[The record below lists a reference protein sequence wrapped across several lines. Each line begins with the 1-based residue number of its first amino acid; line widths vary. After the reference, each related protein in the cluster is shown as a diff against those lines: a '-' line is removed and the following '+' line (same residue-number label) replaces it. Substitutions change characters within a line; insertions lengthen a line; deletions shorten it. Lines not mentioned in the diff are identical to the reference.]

1 MNSKIFS
8 LLLLAVLLS
17 QTVTAQDNYWT
28 KEATT
33 KSNVNYDD
41 LKDNSYHIN
50 SLNLEA
56 FKRDLSSAT
65 LRGTASRSTGVVMLF
80 PNERGRL
87 ERFRVQEVTI
97 FGGNL
102 ASKYPNIK
110 AYLGHG
116 LDTRGARVRFSV
128 SSHGLQAMTTYPGKP
143 RVFTV
148 PAGRGRNSRYIT
160 YQNES
165 RIEPAKNF
173 KCLTESRPISNSD
186 ANSTRDADDQIL
198 RTFRIAISATAEYT
212 TFWNDGD
219 NTNGA
224 GEEDAL
230 AQIVSTLNRNNEV
243 FEVDMAIT
251 FVLVSGV
258 EVIYRNAATDP
269 YSPGGFNNQVQ
280 VTLNNEIGVN
290 NYDIGHLFH
299 FGGNSGNAG
308 CIGCVCEANKGSAFS
323 SHSFQDN
330 DGGAYMTDFFDIDYV
345 PHEIGHQMG
354 ANHTWSFGSEGT
366 GVNTEPGSG
375 TTIMGYAGIT
385 GANDVQDHSDPYFHY
400 HSIRQVLDNV
410 ASSPNDCWT
419 STTIINNPPA
429 ADAGN
434 DYTIPQG
441 TAFVLRGAATDADAS
456 DVLTYTWEQID
467 DGITEDFQFGPTKTT
482 GALWRSRP
490 PSLSPNRYMPIL
502 SRIVSGELTE
512 TNPVETIDNTS
523 WETVST
529 VSRDLNFALTVRD
542 RSEAGGVGQFP
553 QTSFDLMTVTVDDT
567 AGPFA
572 VTSQASNEDW
582 ERGTSQTVTWDVA
595 GTDGGSINTAN
606 VRILLST
613 DGGLTFPT
621 VVADNVPNNGSATF
635 MLDNSTP
642 LTTEARVMVEAVG
655 NIFLAVNSANFTV
668 IEGTATVDEF
678 GLEGFQLY
686 PNPNNGEFTMKFNSS
701 DENVTFHIFD
711 LAGRVI
717 HSKSYSDV
725 SGFFDE
731 DISLPNMATGIYL
744 LRVENGSRFA
754 TQKIVIE

>member
-1 MNSKIFS
+1 MNSKIFG
-8 LLLLAVLLS
+8 LLLIAVLLS
-17 QTVTAQDNYWT
+17 LPANAQENYWK
-28 KEATT
+28 KEATN
-33 KSNVNYDD
+33 KSTVNYDN

-56 FKRDLSSAT
+56 FKNDLSSAT
-65 LRGTASRSTGVVMLF
+65 LRGEASRRTGVVMLF
-80 PNERGRL
+80 PNEKGGL
-87 ERFRVQEVTI
+87 ERFRVQEITI
-97 FGGNL
+97 FGDDL
-102 ASKYPNIK
+102 AAKYPNIK

-116 LDTRGARVRFSV
+116 IDTKGARVRFSV
-128 SSHGLQAMTTYPGKP
+128 SSHGLQSMTTYPNNS

-148 PAGRGRNSRYIT
+148 PTSRARTGEYIT

-165 RIEPAKNF
+165 RIAPEKKF
-173 KCLTESRPISNSD
+173 QCLTEFAQASNVNV
-186 ANSTRDADDQIL
+186 NSTRDADDQIL

-212 TFWNDGD
+212 SFWNDGD
-219 NTNGA
+219 NSNGS
-224 GEEDAL
+224 GSDDAL

-258 EVIYRNAATDP
+258 EIVFRNAATDP
-269 YSPGGFNNQVQ
+269 YSPGGFNSQVQ
-280 VTLNNEIGVN
+280 ATLDSEIGPN

-308 CIGCVCEANKGSAFS
+308 CIGCVCESNKGSAFS

-330 DGGAYMTDFFDIDYV
+330 DGGAYMSDFFDIDYV

-354 ANHTWSFGSEGT
+354 ANHTWAFGSEGT
-366 GVNTEPGSG
+366 GVNVEPGSG

-400 HSIRQVLDNV
+400 HSIRQILDNV
-410 ASSPNDCWT
+410 ASSPNNCWS
-419 STTIINNPPA
+419 STTIINNPPN
-429 ADAGN
+429 ADAGS

-441 TAFVLRGAATDADAS
+441 TGFVLRGSATDVDAS

-467 DGITEDFQFGPTKTT
+467 DGVTEDFQFGPTKTT
-482 GALWRSRP
+482 GPLWRSRP
-490 PSLSPNRYMPIL
+490 PSESPNRYMPIL
-502 SRIVSGELTE
+502 PRIVSQELTE
-512 TNPVETIDNTS
+512 TNPVETVDNTS

-529 VSRDLNFALTVRD
+529 VSRELNFALTVRD

-553 QTSFDLMTVTVDDT
+553 QTSFDLMRVTVDGT
-567 AGPFA
+567 AGPFQL
-572 VTSQASNEDW
+572 TSQNDNENW
-582 ERGTSQTVTWDVA
+582 ERGSAQTVTWDVA
-595 GTDGGSINTAN
+595 GTDGGNINTAN
-606 VRILLST
+606 VRVLLST
-613 DGGLTFPT
+613 DGGLTFPI
-621 VVADNVPNNGSATF
+621 VLADNVPNNGSATF

-655 NIFLAVNSANFTV
+655 NIFLAVNSVNFTI
-668 IEGTATVDEF
+668 IEGTASVDEF

-701 DENVTFHIFD
+701 NENVNMYIFD

-717 HSKSYSDV
+717 HTKNYNNV

-731 DISLPNMATGIYL
+731 DITLPNMATGIYL
-744 LRVENGSRFA
+744 LRVVNGLKFT